1 LANSLSRIFALLL
14 RYLYLHK
21 RSLPRTLE
29 IVFWPVMELLV
40 WGFVTVYLQSLT
52 HSILGSLFL
61 FLINAMIFWDILYRS
76 QQAVSI
82 AIVEDIWT
90 QNIVNILVSPL
101 RLWEWLTATFVYGLG
116 KVLLI
121 TAILAAIAWGLYH
134 FNLVD
139 RLGFY
144 ALPLVGN
151 LLLFGW
157 AVGVFTAALIIRWGH
172 AAEALVWGI
181 PYLLQPLSAI
191 YYPISVLPGWLQTVS
206 KLLPSTYVFEGM
218 RAVNATRQMPV
229 EYFSIGLLLNLFYFV
244 LAGFFFRRMYRAAR
258 KSGRLGRLGM
268 D

>member
-1 LANSLSRIFALLL
+1 MADSLLRILGMLQ

-40 WGFVTVYLQSLT
+40 WGFVSVYLRQLSPGTL
-52 HSILGSLFL
+52 SNLFF

-90 QNIVNILVSPL
+90 QNIVNLLVSPL
-101 RLWEWLTATFVYGLG
+101 KIWEWLTSTFIYGLA
-116 KVLLI
+116 KVVVI
-121 TAILAAIAWGLYH
+121 TIILSLIAWALYQ
-134 FNLVD
+134 FNLID
-139 RLGFY
+139 NLGF
-144 ALPLVGN
+144 AVLPLIFN

-157 AVGVFTAALIIRWGH
+157 AVGVFTAALVVRWGH

-181 PYLLQPLSAI
+181 PYLLQPISAI
-191 YYPISVLPGWLQTVS
+191 YYPLSVLPPWLQVVS
-206 KLLPSTYVFEGM
+206 RCLPSTYVFEGM
-218 RAVNATRQMPV
+218 RAASATHQMPV
-229 EYFSIGLLLNLFYFV
+229 DFFFIALGLNLVYFI
-244 LAGFFFRRMYRAAR
+244 LAGIFFNSMYGAAR
-258 KSGRLGRLGM
+258 RSGRLGRLGM

>member
-1 LANSLSRIFALLL
+1 MAASISRIYAMLL

-40 WGFVTVYLQSLT
+40 WGFVSVYIRQLT
-52 HSILGSLFL
+52 QNTLSNLFF

-90 QNIVNILVSPL
+90 QNIVNLLVSPL
-101 RLWEWLTATFVYGLG
+101 KIWEWLAATFIYGLA
-116 KVLLI
+116 KILLI
-121 TAILAAIAWGLYH
+121 TTILSLIALALYH
-134 FNLVD
+134 FNLID
-139 RLGFY
+139 SLGFSVI
-144 ALPLVGN
+144 PLVTN
-151 LLLFGW
+151 LLIFGW
-157 AVGVFTAALIIRWGH
+157 AVGVFTSGLIIRWGH

-181 PYLLQPLSAI
+181 PYLLQPISAI
-191 YYPISVLPGWLQTVS
+191 YYPLSVLPPWLQVIS
-206 KLLPSTYVFEGM
+206 RCLPSTYVFEGM
-218 RAVNATRQMPV
+218 RAATTTKQMPMD
-229 EYFSIGLLLNLFYFV
+229 YFLIALALNCVYFI
-244 LAGFFFRRMYRAAR
+244 LGGIFFQQMYLSSR

>member
-1 LANSLSRIFALLL
+1 MPNSFSRIQALLL

-40 WGFVTVYLQSLT
+40 WGFVTVYLRSLAQGT
-52 HSILGSLFL
+52 MADLFF

-90 QNIVNILVSPL
+90 QNIVNILVSPV
-101 RLWEWLTATFVYGLG
+101 RLWEWLTATFIYGLG
-116 KVLLI
+116 KVMLI
-121 TAILAAIAWGLYH
+121 TLILGVIAFTLYQ
-134 FNLVD
+134 FNLIGS
-139 RLGFY
+139 LGFY
-144 ALPLVGN
+144 VIPLIAN

-191 YYPISVLPGWLQTVS
+191 YYPLSVLPKWLQAVS
-206 KLLPSTYVFEGM
+206 RLLPSTYVFEGM
-218 RAVNATRQMPV
+218 RAVGATHTMPV
-229 EYFSIGLLLNLFYFV
+229 GYFWTALGLNLVYFL
-244 LAGFFFRRMYRAAR
+244 LAGIFFKMMYLGAR